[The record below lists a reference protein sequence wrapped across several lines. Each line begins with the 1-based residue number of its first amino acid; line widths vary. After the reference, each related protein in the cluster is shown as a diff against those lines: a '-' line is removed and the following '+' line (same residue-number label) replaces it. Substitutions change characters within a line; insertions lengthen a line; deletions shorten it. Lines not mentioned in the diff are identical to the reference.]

1 MKAEGNRWC
10 RTVTGDC
17 RRVGESSSRRLLIR
31 VVVRM
36 GLFLLVFTSS
46 YLVVSTAIDIDSTP
60 YWLDIPLLLDPMRG
74 VVVPQASRR
83 HRRHRRPFPLL
94 LLLVESFWLSLYS
107 Y

>member
-1 MKAEGNRWC
+1 ME
-10 RTVTGDC
+10 
-17 RRVGESSSRRLLIR
+17 
-31 VVVRM
+31 
-36 GLFLLVFTSS
+36 LFLLVFTSS

-83 HRRHRRPFPLL
+83 HRRPFPLL